1 MSLARAKDSMLRL
14 DNFIAQHEA
23 EEADRLLEVC
33 DDDDDDGDAI
43 GPTIEGD
50 DDDDGF
56 FDVGTG
62 LEDEE
67 EEEVL
72 PSIATMQTNPSFSNA
87 SKSIGGDADA
97 GTEPPPI
104 GEAVTETKEEQV
116 KQLFNYSGMS
126 DYSNYSVPQVVAT
139 STPNQGQYRDTYED
153 YYQDYDED
161 FADVFCCLT
170 PWANKHEDKSSSSS
184 DTASAWSSSS
194 NPFPPA
200 AGFDIDASAADAV
213 ASSRDIFENVEE
225 VMKPLKGI
233 LKKSNSFSQSNVKL
247 EDSRR
252 SSVTSNGGQRRSLF
266 PNAPQVVD
274 TSRQSFN
281 GVGINK
287 SNVLKNLRWASM
299 ARVSMV
305 PSRLDFSFIE
315 RTGVWWQR
323 ADYDEFKKAGRII
336 TKAMTEGGS
345 EIWLRSSA
353 SVKHNPTVNGEDEE
367 HGDKWWC
374 KFGHSRRGLEHVTN
388 IQEGKQRQKN
398 VVLAIQAVMDEQRK
412 QRILNKHDPGKLSI
426 VASSYTSFA
435 RDIARQNGIKDETAM
450 VEIIGK
456 NSYLD
461 KKMTL
466 TRRRS
471 INRSV
476 QPAPVQVDQKPKN
489 SFSSDFLDANT
500 SSREMIKLNP
510 TSNQPSR
517 AGSENKP
524 KSIAGKAAGFGS
536 GTTLG
541 TLPGQVIPA
550 TC

>member
-14 DNFIAQHEA
+14 DNLIAQHEA

-33 DDDDDDGDAI
+33 DDDDDAI

-50 DDDDGF
+50 DDGDDY

-67 EEEVL
+67 EEVS
-72 PSIATMQTNPSFSNA
+72 PSVMQTNPSFSNA
-87 SKSIGGDADA
+87 SIGGDADA
-97 GTEPPPI
+97 GTEPPI
-104 GEAVTETKEEQV
+104 GEAVIETKEEQV
-116 KQLFNYSGMS
+116 KKLFNYSGMS
-126 DYSNYSVPQVVAT
+126 DYSNYGVPQVVAT
-139 STPNQGQYRDTYED
+139 SAPNQGQYRDTYED
-153 YYQDYDED
+153 YYQEYDED

-170 PWANKHEDKSSSSS
+170 PWASKQEDKSLSSS

-194 NPFPPA
+194 TPFPAP
-200 AGFDIDASAADAV
+200 GFDIDASAADAV

-225 VMKPLKGI
+225 AKKPLKGI
-233 LKKSNSFSQSNVKL
+233 LKKNNSFSQSNAKL

-274 TSRQSFN
+274 TSRQSFS

-305 PSRLDFSFIE
+305 PSRLDFSYAE
-315 RTGVWWQR
+315 RTSVWWQR
-323 ADYDEFKKAGRII
+323 SDYDEFKKAGRII

-353 SVKHNPTVNGEDEE
+353 SVKHNPTVNGEEEE

-388 IQEGKQRQKN
+388 IEEGKHRQKN

-461 KKMTL
+461 KQMTL

-510 TSNQPSR
+510 TSSQPSR
-517 AGSENKP
+517 AGCENKA

-536 GTTLG
+536 GATLG